1 MELIKKYRLII
12 AVVLPILILV
22 LIKALV
28 TTHFKSDVKKW
39 AEPSVTRS
47 NIITEKKAGL
57 LAGEKL
63 ILNLDKKV
71 RKNNGIQNDTLFVS
85 PDSVLNKNYLNTI
98 RKHNGPVLIFS
109 SEISVSSR
117 IWMILSQMGYMNI
130 FILTN
135 DTDNELFKNK
145 FRPDTLVRPEL

>member
-85 PDSVLNKNYLNTI
+85 PDSV
-98 RKHNGPVLIFS
+98 
-109 SEISVSSR
+109 
-117 IWMILSQMGYMNI
+117 
-130 FILTN
+130 
-135 DTDNELFKNK
+135 
-145 FRPDTLVRPEL
+145 